1 MNPALS
7 ERVAAYDGALAD
19 LLLSTPTDSLQ
30 RRTWQRLWRAL
41 LWPLVVTAM
50 LLTVWAA
57 AAPLAG
63 AVVAPA
69 QVKVQTKRKT
79 VQHQEGGI
87 VRAILVQ
94 DGQRVQAGDALLV
107 IGDLRQDAELNLLQD
122 QWRAARARA
131 VRAEAESRLQ
141 PRFEAPDDLRRD
153 SAAAEHVAREA
164 AVFAARRQA
173 LDEQSALLQ
182 RQIEQV
188 QAQVAALESQIDATR
203 VSGTLSNEELALN
216 EELAHQG
223 FVNRARLITLQR
235 TAADY
240 KSRLGEVGSELALA
254 RQRIAELRSRQA
266 QLRLSYQ
273 NQGTDDWKDAAAHV
287 REFEQRLLPSKDQ
300 IERQTVRAPV
310 DGEVMSLRVAAPGAV
325 VAPREALL
333 DLVPQHDKLVVDARI
348 APQDIEH
355 VRVGGGAEVRLISAD
370 ARRTPLLPA
379 TVTFVSADRVTQPD
393 SGAAWFDATVEVDT
407 QVLERQQPAMRLLAG
422 MPAELYVTTG
432 ERTLLQYLIKPLR
445 TFSQRAMREPG

>member
-1 MNPALS
+1 MS
-7 ERVAAYDGALAD
+7 GHVTVHEGALGG
-19 LLLSTPTDSLQ
+19 LLLSSAADRSQ
-30 RRTWQRLWRAL
+30 RRALRRQWRAL
-41 LWPLVVTAM
+41 VWPLAVTI
-50 LLTVWAA
+50 LLLAA
-57 AAPLAG
+57 WSISAPLAG

-69 QVKVQTKRKT
+69 QLKVQTKRKT

-87 VRAILVQ
+87 VRAILVK
-94 DGQRVQAGDALLV
+94 DGQRVHAGDALLV
-107 IGDLRQDAELNLLQD
+107 VGDLRQEAELNLLQD

-131 VRAEAESRLQ
+131 ARAEAESRLA
-141 PRFEAPDDLRRD
+141 PRFDPPDDLRRD
-153 SAAAEHVAREA
+153 AAAGEHVAREA
-164 AVFAARRQA
+164 SVFSARRQA
-173 LDEQSALLQ
+173 LDEQGPLLQ
-182 RQIEQV
+182 KQVEQV
-188 QAQVAALESQIDATR
+188 QAQVAALESQIDATAVGGR
-203 VSGTLSNEELALN
+203 LSNEELALN

-235 TAADY
+235 TSADY

-266 QLRLSYQ
+266 QLRSSYQ
-273 NQGTDDWKDAAAHV
+273 NQGTDDWKEASGRV
-287 REFEQRLLPSKDQ
+287 REFEERLRPSKDQ

-355 VRVGGGAEVRLISAD
+355 VHVGGAAEVRLISGD
-370 ARRTPLLPA
+370 ARRTPLLAA

-393 SGAAWFDATVEVDT
+393 SGAAWFDATVEVDA
-407 QVLERQQPAMRLLAG
+407 QVLAQQQPALHLQAG

-432 ERTLLQYLIKPLR
+432 ERTLLQYLLKPLR
-445 TFSQRAMREPG
+445 TFSHRAMREPG